1 MGEGRMGEGENGRL
15 GDDLMT
21 FDVGT
26 QLQFKHTITYSNLD
40 SFCKVRNLKEE
51 Y

>member
-1 MGEGRMGEGENGRL
+1 MGEGENGRL

-40 SFCKVRNLKEE
+40 SFCKVGNLKEE